1 MKIDCDE
8 CPVRG
13 HACGDCVV
21 TVLLGVPDRAPVEFD
36 GAEQVAIARLARAGL
51 VPPLRG
57 SSERPPLRVVGS
69 DEHTLSA

>member
-13 HACGDCVV
+13 HACSDCVV
-21 TVLLGVPDRAPVEFD
+21 TVLLGVPDHAPVEFD
-36 GAEQVAIARLARAGL
+36 GAEQVAIARLAQAGL

-57 SSERPPLRVVGS
+57 GSERPPLRVVGS
-69 DEHTLSA
+69 DDHMLSA

>member
-21 TVLLGVPDRAPVEFD
+21 TVLLGMPGDVPVEFD
-36 GAEQVAIARLARAGL
+36 AAEQVAIARLANAGL
-51 VPPLRG
+51 VPPLRAQG
-57 SSERPPLRVVGS
+57 RPTLRVIGS
-69 DEHTLSA
+69 DDRTLSA

>member
-21 TVLLGVPDRAPVEFD
+21 TVLLGVPEHAPVEFD
-36 GAEQVAIARLARAGL
+36 GAEQVAIARLAQAGL
-51 VPPLRG
+51 VPPLRA
-57 SSERPPLRVVGS
+57 SSHPALRVVGQ
-69 DEHTLSA
+69 DGQILSA

>member
-21 TVLLGVPDRAPVEFD
+21 TVLLGIPEHTPVEFD
-36 GAEQVAIARLARAGL
+36 GAEQIALARLAHAGL
-51 VPPLRG
+51 VPPLRASG
-57 SSERPPLRVVGS
+57 RTALRAVGR
-69 DEHTLSA
+69 DEDILSA